1 MDNISKNLNIEHEK
15 GHLHEKMINNISE
28 PLDIILEQNY
38 AADATN
44 NSELPEVDHNLPET
58 LKDLSLEKENLHEKI
73 ITIFHN
79 LWELFFNKTLWSQE

>member
-1 MDNISKNLNIEHEK
+1 
-15 GHLHEKMINNISE
+15 MINNIFE